1 MKQVSCILIL
11 IEKFL
16 NILKK
21 ILKAIAQYDFYPEN
35 PNEIKII
42 SGEIL
47 ELINPVWVISIKIVR
62 F

>member
-47 ELINPVWVISIKIVR
+47 ELINPV
-62 F
+62 